1 MVDARRRIEGTFF
14 RFAPK
19 GHYNQ
24 CYYMAIETK
33 VRRIGNSLGI
43 VLPKEALNALKVEEG
58 ATLYLTESTEGSL
71 RVTPNQPGF
80 AQMMAAAEKGMRRY
94 RNALR
99 ELAK

>member
-1 MVDARRRIEGTFF
+1 
-14 RFAPK
+14 
-19 GHYNQ
+19 
-24 CYYMAIETK
+24 MAIETK

-58 ATLYLTESTEGSL
+58 ATLYLTEAPENSL
-71 RVTPNQPGF
+71 RVTPDRPGF
-80 AQMMAAAEKGMRRY
+80 SEMMKIAEQGMQSY